1 MAKNKKTKKLIKNFF
16 TAIIAILLIAAIV
29 LGVILLF
36 RQNENSTPKPQ
47 PQQDYARDINT
58 ASDKIKTEDDLKDEE
73 KVAESSNDA
82 KDRQEADD
90 NAQAKAKEATKKTES
105 GTLVA
110 EPEITY
116 TYTDNETGDT
126 LVGAEVRNIN
136 ETGGKCTYTFTRGST
151 STSVT
156 TGINAGPSYISCEA
170 ARLPK
175 GKLSSGTW
183 SVTVKYKSN
192 TAEGESEAQSY
203 SVQ

>member
-1 MAKNKKTKKLIKNFF
+1 MAKNKKTKKLIGNILTF
-16 TAIIAILLIAAIV
+16 IIAIILTAAIV
-29 LGVILLF
+29 MGVILLF
-36 RQNENSTPKPQ
+36 RQNENNTPKPQ
-47 PQQDYARDINT
+47 QQDYARDTNT
-58 ASDKIKTEDDLKDEE
+58 ASDKIKTEEDLKDEE
-73 KVAESSNDA
+73 KVAEASNDT

-90 NAQAKAKEATKKTES
+90 RTEAEAKEAAKKTES
-105 GTLVA
+105 GQLVA

-116 TYTDNETGDT
+116 IADENGDT

-136 ETGGKCTYTFTRGST
+136 ETGGKCTYVFTRGTT
-151 STSVT
+151 SVSVT

-170 ARLPK
+170 AKFEK
-175 GKLSSGTW
+175 GKLASGTW

>member
-1 MAKNKKTKKLIKNFF
+1 MAKNKKTKKFIKNFF
-16 TAIIAILLIAAIV
+16 TTIIAIILVAAIV
-29 LGVILLF
+29 LGIILLF

-47 PQQDYARDINT
+47 PQQDYARDVNT
-58 ASDKIKTEDDLKDEE
+58 ASDKIRTEEDLKDEE

-90 NAQAKAKEATKKTES
+90 RTQAEVREATKKTES
-105 GTLVA
+105 GMLVA

-116 TYTDNETGDT
+116 IADEDGDT
-126 LVGAEVRNIN
+126 LVGAEVRNVN
-136 ETGGKCTYTFTRGST
+136 ETGGKCTYTFKRGST

-156 TGINAGPSYISCEA
+156 TGVNAGPSYISCEA

>member
-16 TAIIAILLIAAIV
+16 TTIIAILLIAAIV

-82 KDRQEADD
+82 KDRQEAED
-90 NAQAKAKEATKKTES
+90 NAQAEAKEATKKTES

-116 TYTDNETGDT
+116 IADEDGDT

-203 SVQ
+203 SVR

>member
-16 TAIIAILLIAAIV
+16 TAIIAILLIAAIA
-29 LGVILLF
+29 LGIILLF

-116 TYTDNETGDT
+116 IADEDGDT

-136 ETGGKCTYTFTRGST
+136 EAGGKCTYTFTRGST

-156 TGINAGPSYISCEA
+156 TGITAGPSYISCEA

>member
-1 MAKNKKTKKLIKNFF
+1 MAKNKKTKKFIKNFF
-16 TAIIAILLIAAIV
+16 TTIIAIILVAAIV
-29 LGVILLF
+29 LGIILLF

-47 PQQDYARDINT
+47 PQQDYARDVNT
-58 ASDKIKTEDDLKDEE
+58 ASDKIKTEEDLKDEE

-90 NAQAKAKEATKKTES
+90 RTQAEVREATKKTES
-105 GTLVA
+105 GMLVA

-116 TYTDNETGDT
+116 IADEEGDT
-126 LVGAEVRNIN
+126 LVGAEVRNVN
-136 ETGGKCTYTFTRGST
+136 ETGGKCTYTFKRGST

-156 TGINAGPSYISCEA
+156 TGVNAGPSYISCEA